1 MRRLKTSRNLAL
13 FCITLGILLGGVS
26 SAYAITPTAT
36 PSPVRGFATIT
47 VKIGENPDINVRA
60 GPGVEYATL
69 GKLLAG
75 QEAPALGRSVGGDW
89 VQISF
94 PEAQDGL
101 GWVYTYLVDVNGEL
115 SIVIPPATPTPLVT
129 PTIDP
134 TLAAQ
139 FIIEPLPTLLPT
151 FTPPPPLAIPTYEI
165 EDAVEDLRGAPLV
178 YLMIG
183 LGALGLLT
191 ALLSF
196 VRVR

>member
-1 MRRLKTSRNLAL
+1 MSRLKISRYLCL
-13 FCITLGILLGGVS
+13 FWLTLGSIMGGVS
-26 SAYAITPTAT
+26 SAYAITPTPT
-36 PSPVRGFATIT
+36 PPPVRGFATIT

-60 GPGVEYATL
+60 GPGVEYAAL

-89 VQISF
+89 VQISY

-151 FTPPPPLAIPTYEI
+151 FTPPPPLAIPTFVSEQ
-165 EDAVEDLRGAPLV
+165 AAEDLQGAPVV

-191 ALLSF
+191 AMLSF

>member
-1 MRRLKTSRNLAL
+1 MRRLKTILNLAL
-13 FCITLGILLGGVS
+13 FYITLGIFLGGVS
-26 SAYAITPTAT
+26 SAYAITPTPT

-60 GPGVEYATL
+60 GPGVEYAAL

-89 VQISF
+89 VQISY

-165 EDAVEDLRGAPLV
+165 EDAAEDLQGATVV

>member
-1 MRRLKTSRNLAL
+1 
-13 FCITLGILLGGVS
+13 
-26 SAYAITPTAT
+26 
-36 PSPVRGFATIT
+36 
-47 VKIGENPDINVRA
+47 
-60 GPGVEYATL
+60 
-69 GKLLAG
+69 
-75 QEAPALGRSVGGDW
+75 
-89 VQISF
+89 
-94 PEAQDGL
+94 
-101 GWVYTYLVDVNGEL
+101 VDVNGEL

>member
-1 MRRLKTSRNLAL
+1 MSRLKTSR
-13 FCITLGILLGGVS
+13 CIFFLWITIGFLISGASPAV
-26 SAYAITPTAT
+26 AITPTPT
-36 PSPVRGFATIT
+36 PSQGRVFATIT

-60 GPGVEYATL
+60 GPGIEYTAL

-94 PEAQDGL
+94 PEAPDGL
-101 GWVYTYLVDVNGEL
+101 GWVYTYYVDVFGEL
-115 SIVIPPATPTPLVT
+115 PIVIPPATPTPLVT

-139 FIIEPLPTLLPT
+139 FILDPLPTGLPT
-151 FTPPPPLAIPTYEI
+151 FTPPPPLVIPTFVAEQAT
-165 EDAVEDLRGAPLV
+165 EEFRGAGLV

-183 LGALGLLT
+183 LGVLGLFT
-191 ALLSF
+191 AMLSF
-196 VRVR
+196 IRVR

>member
-1 MRRLKTSRNLAL
+1 MRRLKTSRNLPL
-13 FCITLGILLGGVS
+13 FCIILGILLGGVS
-26 SAYAITPTAT
+26 SAYAITPTPT

-60 GPGVEYATL
+60 GPGVEYAAL

-89 VQISF
+89 VQISY

-151 FTPPPPLAIPTYEI
+151 FTPPPPLAIPTYVI
-165 EDAVEDLRGAPLV
+165 EDAAEDLRGAPLV

>member
-26 SAYAITPTAT
+26 SAYAITPTPT

-60 GPGVEYATL
+60 GPGVEYAAL

-89 VQISF
+89 VQISY

-165 EDAVEDLRGAPLV
+165 EDAAEDLRGAPGV

-191 ALLSF
+191 AILSF

>member
-1 MRRLKTSRNLAL
+1 MSRLKISRYLCL
-13 FCITLGILLGGVS
+13 FWLTLGSIMGGVS
-26 SAYAITPTAT
+26 SAYAITPTPT
-36 PSPVRGFATIT
+36 PPPVRGFATIT

-60 GPGVEYATL
+60 GPGVEYAAL

-89 VQISF
+89 VQISY

-151 FTPPPPLAIPTYEI
+151 FTPPPPLAIPTFVSEQS
-165 EDAVEDLRGAPLV
+165 AEDLQGAPVV

-191 ALLSF
+191 AMLSF

>member
-1 MRRLKTSRNLAL
+1 MRRLKIIRNLAL
-13 FCITLGILLGGVS
+13 FCITLRILLGGIS
-26 SAYAITPTAT
+26 SAYAITPTPI

-60 GPGVEYATL
+60 GPGVEYAAL

-89 VQISF
+89 VQISY

-139 FIIEPLPTLLPT
+139 FIIEPLPTVLPT

-165 EDAVEDLRGAPLV
+165 GDAAENLRGAPVV